1 MRIPAFMAAFML
13 LALPAW
19 AGELLDQV
27 VVTVNGNSLLQ
38 SDWDAEVRYEAL
50 MAGRPMDDLSQAER
64 EAALNRIIDQEL
76 VREQA
81 YGVDMKPVTTAEV
94 DDQMNGLREQY
105 EHDHPGLSWNAAVA
119 KYGFS
124 EADLRQ
130 RVQAEL
136 TQLRI
141 VDEKLRPSV
150 EVDPSEVE
158 AYYKDKIASQKAG
171 GHAAGF
177 DEIKDK
183 IRELLVQQKIT
194 QALDA
199 WLESLRTQANIHRI
213 VPRVE
218 GGAANP

>member
-1 MRIPAFMAAFML
+1 MRIAALVAAFVL

-27 VVTVNGNSLLQ
+27 VVTVNGNGLLQ

-50 MAGRPMDDLSQAER
+50 LAGRPVDDLSQTER
-64 EAALNRIIDQEL
+64 EAALSRIIDQEL

-81 YGVDMKPVTTAEV
+81 RGSDVRPVTAAEV
-94 DDQMNGLREQY
+94 DEQMNGLREQY
-105 EHDHPGLSWNAAVA
+105 EHDHSGMSWNALVT

-124 EADLRQ
+124 DAELRQ
-130 RVQAEL
+130 HVQAEL

-141 VDEKLRPSV
+141 VDEKLRSTV
-150 EVDPSEVE
+150 EVDASEVE
-158 AYYKDKIASQKAG
+158 AYYKDKIAPQN
-171 GHAAGF
+171 AAGHEASF
-177 DEIKDK
+177 DAVKDK

-199 WLESLRTQANIHRI
+199 WLQSLRAQANIHRI
-213 VPRVE
+213 VPAT
-218 GGAANP
+218 GGTANP